1 MGENKEKSYWLQ
13 AILKSNQV
21 NSTRV
26 QGLEIIFCFWR
37 FWPLRLRVYTLHRR
51 FYTQNHPSIF
61 SKRYY
66 MFAAEYFLSIC
77 FLHVGFWESNTLF
90 NLYAENLLIK
100 HVLNIFLKIIHHSLS
115 ETFCMDRQDLLN
127 FILIF

>member
-100 HVLNIFLKIIHHSLS
+100 HVLNIFFKITHPSL
-115 ETFCMDRQDLLN
+115 
-127 FILIF
+127 